1 MGAQATRRMREM
13 VGWTFLTVVVT
24 ASRLAMW
31 LDEVTDRTDRV
42 Q

>member
-1 MGAQATRRMREM
+1 MGAHAARRMREM
-13 VGWTFLTVVVT
+13 VGWTMLTVVVT

-31 LDEVTDRTDRV
+31 LDDVTDPMDRV